1 LSQDSET
8 NPNHNENGKQAT
20 GGEENAMKL
29 KLAVLIAAMI
39 AALTAAF
46 AFPPAVPNTAVPKYD
61 PATEAVFK
69 GTVQEVRDRQ
79 CPVSGGMGSHVILKL
94 ENGTTIEVHLA
105 TTKFVKEYDLEFNV
119 GDQLEVT
126 GSKVVF
132 EGVETIFAREV
143 KRGNDVYVFR
153 YKDGKPVW

>member
-1 LSQDSET
+1 
-8 NPNHNENGKQAT
+8 
-20 GGEENAMKL
+20 MKTWPVVIL
-29 KLAVLIAAMI
+29 ILAWM
-39 AALTAAF
+39 AALTPSF
-46 AFPPAVPNTAVPKYD
+46 ASQASAPRAGVPKYD

-79 CPVSGGMGSHVILKL
+79 CPVSGGLGSHVILKL
-94 ENGTTIEVHLA
+94 ENGTSIEVHLA
-105 TTKFVKEYDLEFNV
+105 SKKFVDEYELVFNV

-126 GSKVVF
+126 GSKVIF

-153 YKDGKPVW
+153 DKEGKPVW

>member
-1 LSQDSET
+1 M
-8 NPNHNENGKQAT
+8 KMKFAVVFVV
-20 GGEENAMKL
+20 AM
-29 KLAVLIAAMI
+29 

-46 AFPPAVPNTAVPKYD
+46 ALPPAAPNPGVPKYD
-61 PATEAVFK
+61 PSTEAVFK

-79 CPVSGGMGSHVILKL
+79 CPVSGGMGSHVVLKL

-105 TTKFVKEYDLEFNV
+105 TTKFVKEYDLAFNV

-126 GSKVVF
+126 GSKVVL

-153 YKDGKPVW
+153 DKDGKPVW

>member
-1 LSQDSET
+1 MITWVGVVLILGS
-8 NPNHNENGKQAT
+8 
-20 GGEENAMKL
+20 
-29 KLAVLIAAMI
+29 LAVITP
-39 AALTAAF
+39 ALASPQGT
-46 AFPPAVPNTAVPKYD
+46 PNAAVPKYD

-79 CPVSGGMGSHVILKL
+79 CPVSGGLGSHVVLKL
-94 ENGTTIEVHLA
+94 ENGSTIEVHLA
-105 TTKFVKEYDLEFNV
+105 SKKFVDEYELVFNV
-119 GDQLEVT
+119 GDELEVT

-153 YKDGKPVW
+153 DKNGKPVW

>member
-1 LSQDSET
+1 
-8 NPNHNENGKQAT
+8 
-20 GGEENAMKL
+20 MKSWP
-29 KLAVLIAAMI
+29 AIVLILALVAAI
-39 AALTAAF
+39 APVLASPQSTASA
-46 AFPPAVPNTAVPKYD
+46 AVPKYNA
-61 PATEAVFK
+61 ATEAVFK

-79 CPVSGGMGSHVILKL
+79 CPVSGGLGSHVVLKL
-94 ENGTTIEVHLA
+94 EDGTTIEVHLA
-105 TTKFVKEYDLEFNV
+105 TKKFVDEYELVFNV

-153 YKDGKPVW
+153 DKNGKPVW

>member
-1 LSQDSET
+1 
-8 NPNHNENGKQAT
+8 
-20 GGEENAMKL
+20 MKTWP
-29 KLAVLIAAMI
+29 AVVLILAWM
-39 AALTAAF
+39 AALTPSFASQAA
-46 AFPPAVPNTAVPKYD
+46 APRASVPKYD
-61 PATEAVFK
+61 AATEAVFK

-79 CPVSGGMGSHVILKL
+79 CPVSGGIGSHVILKL
-94 ENGTTIEVHLA
+94 ENGSTIEVHLA
-105 TTKFVKEYDLEFNV
+105 SKKFVDEYELVFNV

-153 YKDGKPVW
+153 DKDGKPVW